1 MKLDRRHRTET
12 PSSPLPLELAAAL
25 LAALLGL
32 AGCGGPKS
40 VARLRAH
47 PHRVWS
53 FEVPADCATVYLR
66 IARRAQERYQRMGPG
81 NFQPGVT
88 VRLAPDRQSA
98 TVTLFDAG
106 GLGLQYVLTAELH
119 ALDSAHTTAEVYS
132 ADRAAAQEA
141 LLWQQWANT
150 PLENPQ
156 ESPPSQEGANPPEKN
171 P

>member
-1 MKLDRRHRTET
+1 MKLDWRRRTDT
-12 PSSPLPLELAAAL
+12 QSSPPRLELVATL

-32 AGCGGPKS
+32 TGCGGPKS

-66 IARRAQERYQRMGPG
+66 IAGRAQERYQHMGPA

-88 VRLAPDRQSA
+88 ARLAPDGQA
-98 TVTLFDAG
+98 AAVTLFDAG
-106 GLGLQYVLTAELH
+106 GLGLQYVLTADLH
-119 ALDSAHTTAEVYS
+119 ALDSARTAVEAYC

-156 ESPPSQEGANPPEKN
+156 EPPPSQD
-171 P
+171 